1 VKTEAAT
8 RFDKLIST
16 VVITLMCLALAL
28 TACANSGGED
38 IEWNLMLVGDEEIV
52 LSYDEIKA
60 MPSYEGYG
68 GFFTTV
74 GVVNGPFEAKGVP
87 LEDICGLVGGITSS
101 DVVRVSAPDGYSMVL
116 SYEQI
121 QGDFVTYDPETM
133 KEVPHGELKVI
144 LMYEQDGKPLPE
156 TDGRP
161 LRVAIVG
168 ADELLTE
175 GLYWVKWVD
184 KIETLSFE

>member
-1 VKTEAAT
+1 MTTGENT
-8 RFDKLIST
+8 RLGRLIST
-16 VVITLMCLALAL
+16 LIIASICVVLAL
-28 TACANSGGED
+28 TACAQSGSES
-38 IEWNLMLVGDEEIV
+38 IEWNLTLVGDEEIV

-74 GVVNGPFEAKGVP
+74 GVVSGPFEARGIP
-87 LEDICGLVGGITSS
+87 LEDLCELVGGITPS

-116 SYEQI
+116 SYEQV

-144 LMYEQDGKPLPE
+144 LMYERDGKPLPE
-156 TDGRP
+156 ADGRP

-168 ADELLTE
+168 ADGLLTE
-175 GLYWVKWVD
+175 GFYWVKWVD